1 MIPIITL
8 SYELDQRLNKLSTF
22 NHQVIQ
28 IEDKIISLNNAQIKL
43 IKNKV
48 SGNNIYKLGLDGFKK
63 RYQDLQFLIENT
75 EDHPFKP
82 KESDK
87 NLHRWIFTTDTLTP
101 KFMFYIDSYLL
112 ASKEECK
119 NRIIYVNEDLVKH
132 ADITLLLTNNN
143 YKPSFEYQETFC
155 DISSDEIHYYTDGT
169 WNIDK
174 GFISY
179 LRYPKEM
186 DIQGYEH
193 FDGSQ
198 STNIDCELEDYLKNE
213 ILDYAVEELAM
224 FTENPVAI
232 QNTQTRIQN
241 NE

>member
-22 NHQVIQ
+22 NHQQIQ
-28 IEDKIISLNNAQIKL
+28 VEDKIIALNNAQIKL

-48 SGNNIYKLGLDGFKK
+48 SGNTIYKLGLDGFKK
-63 RYQDLQFLIENT
+63 RYQDLQFLIENA
-75 EDHPFKP
+75 EDHEFKP
-82 KESDK
+82 KETDK
-87 NLHRWIFTTDTLTP
+87 NIHKWIYTTEALDP
-101 KFMFYIDSYLL
+101 HFMFYIDSYLI
-112 ASKEECK
+112 ASKGSCK
-119 NRIIYVNEDLVKH
+119 NRVIFINEDLVKH
-132 ADITLLLTNNN
+132 ADINTLLNNSN

-155 DISSDEIHYYTDGT
+155 DISSDEVHYYTDGT
-169 WNIDK
+169 WTIDK
-174 GFISY
+174 GYISY

-186 DIQGYEH
+186 DISGYEH
-193 FDGSQ
+193 FDGSS
-198 STNIDCELEDYLKNE
+198 STDVDCELEDYLKNE

-224 FTENPVAI
+224 FTENQQAV